1 MKKRALSLL
10 MAVLMVVGLLPAT
23 ARAAGETENTTPTT
37 TVNVD
42 FTAQAAGAFLCA
54 PQFNVAVSS
63 NEAEQFGYTDSATN
77 GVSALDV
84 LVKAHEF
91 IYGAD
96 KVATKLEVNN
106 GGIARIFGE
115 KTYNCGF
122 TINGEQP
129 HNNILVDDTYAPG
142 GKSYTGY
149 NIAQAEVKN
158 NDVLEFYIYQDS
170 NYALDNYPLYKQNGK
185 NCSELSVKP
194 GGDITLTLD
203 GYCIGYYGCVPMQAL
218 EELGQIDT
226 IEDAQFAWV
235 AENEGAAEVTDIPD
249 AISNE
254 NGAVTFTAPAAEG
267 TYYLT
272 AYMPADE
279 INNNYATPLIMHL
292 LKVTVDK
299 DAVEPGSPDV
309 PQVDPCALSTL
320 SVTNFDA
327 NPNAL
332 VLSPAFTG
340 SVSSYAV
347 ETLPFSSEF
356 TASWLYVKA
365 TAVSET
371 AKITAECNGAKTSV
385 NSNWKPM
392 MSALHSGD
400 NLLTIT
406 VTNGEQSKTYTV
418 TIPMAAD
425 PAAPVLAGDKT
436 AAATVKKGG
445 SYTLD
450 LTKVFKKGTSETELT
465 YQVSVD
471 GKTAVETNANY
482 SYTADAAGVYKLV
495 FTAKSGSL
503 TSPTYTVTLNV
514 QPETDL
520 VMHNIAAKY
529 AASGVAQDNNSYW
542 LAADMM
548 AYEKTF
554 PETANQLRAEHKQA
568 MMELA
573 VKTMETSTKPNDL
586 AKSII
591 ALTAMGYDATK
602 ITTDSG
608 AALDGVAK
616 LAESVSDKK
625 NVGDFFI
632 YTVPYVIIAFQQYSD
647 AYQAQLDQWVAYTLA
662 HKDSWMDTKW
672 GTDSMTPIMLA
683 LAPYV
688 ATNPNVKDAMDKA
701 VTAMAAYQKKDG
713 SVGNGASTGL
723 AIAAVSALGMDPA
736 AFVNATSGK
745 SLADGLMSNVLSSED
760 GFDSNANSFGTEQG
774 FRGLIALAN
783 AKKGQ
788 PYRLYDFS
796 GQTLVPAVATFW
808 AKNAAVSVKTIPEDA
823 AVVVK
828 SGETEVAADKVHGA
842 YDLAA
847 GEYSYTVS
855 CSGYQTKTG
864 SFTVTEAEAASHA
877 QKTINVSLVSEGS
890 GSGSG
895 SSTKS
900 YTVTVRVMVPPAD
913 RSKSYTYKH
922 DSRSYTNLLTTTS
935 KVTVAAGS
943 SVCDAFITILDQN
956 GIDYVEQDNGYFPTI
971 GGWSEYDRGPN
982 SGWMYRVNGSVPS
995 VALRDYEL
1003 TGNATVVW
1011 YYTDDFS
1018 NDYGSESWNDNSS
1031 SSSGTTTTPTTP
1043 ANPVPDKTIPFNDVK
1058 SNDWYYQS
1066 VQYAYDNG
1074 LFSGVS
1080 HDSFAPSDSMDRSML
1095 VTVLHSLDGKPAA
1108 GKGGF
1113 TDVAD
1118 GAWYANAVAWAAE
1131 HGIVSGVS
1139 DSAFAPNGAI
1149 TREQLAVMLYRYAQ
1163 YKGYDVSKTAD
1174 LSGYADQGSISDWA
1188 AQAVQWACG
1197 SGLMTGR
1204 SANSLAP
1211 AGTLTRAE
1219 AATMLKA
1226 FCENVKK

>member
-23 ARAAGETENTTPTT
+23 ARAVGETENTTPT

-42 FTAQAAGAFLCA
+42 FTAQAAGVFLIP

-63 NEAEQFGYTDSATN
+63 DEAENFGYKDNVTD

-170 NYALDNYPLYKQNGK
+170 YALDNYPLYKQNGK

-235 AENEGAAEVTDIPD
+235 AENEGVAEVTDIPN
-249 AISNE
+249 AISDE

-279 INNNYATPLIMHL
+279 ISNNYATPLIMHL

-299 DAVEPGSPDV
+299 NATTPDI
-309 PQVDPCALSTL
+309 PQTDPCALIDL
-320 SVTNFDA
+320 IIKGYGA
-327 NPNAL
+327 NGYDQISLAL
-332 VLSPAFTG
+332 TPTFAADTVSYISEERVFRSDFTQK
-340 SVSSYAV
+340 
-347 ETLPFSSEF
+347 L
-356 TASWLYVKA
+356 L
-365 TAVSET
+365 AVSLT
-371 AKITAECNGAKTSV
+371 KADKNAVVKGKLNGENEKDFTQTENGSF
-385 NSNWKPM
+385 NNMLP
-392 MSALHSGD
+392 GQD
-400 NLLTIT
+400 NVLTIT

-425 PAAPVLAGDKT
+425 PAAPVLMGDKT

-482 SYTADAAGVYKLV
+482 SYAADAAGVYKLV

-514 QPETDL
+514 QPETVL

-554 PETANQLRAEHKQA
+554 PDSANKLTHAQKQA

-573 VKTMETSTKPNDL
+573 VKTMETSTSAGDL

-616 LAESVSDKK
+616 LAAMVNDERNT
-625 NVGDFFI
+625 NVTNI
-632 YTVPYVIIAFQQYSD
+632 YTLPYVMIALQQFSNT
-647 AYQAQLDQWVAYTLA
+647 YQAELDKLTNSALDQALKNGGW
-662 HKDSWMDTKW
+662 SWGPDFDADATN
-672 GTDSMTPIMLA
+672 PVILA
-683 LAPYV
+683 LATYNN
-688 ATNPNVKDAMDKA
+688 TNDKVRAALDKA
-701 VTAMAAYQKKDG
+701 MTALAAYQKKDG

-723 AIAAVSALGMDPA
+723 AIAAVSALGMNPVV
-736 AFVNATSGK
+736 FVNADGGK
-745 SLADGLMSNVLSSED
+745 SLVDGLLANALASED
-760 GFDSNANSFGTEQG
+760 GFDSNAHSFGTEQG

-783 AKKGQ
+783 AKEGH

-808 AKNAAVSVKTIPEDA
+808 AQNAAVSVKTIPEDA
-823 AVVVK
+823 TVAVK
-828 SGETEVAADKVHGA
+828 SGETEVVADKDHGA
-842 YDLAA
+842 YDLPA
-847 GEYSYTVS
+847 GTYTYTVS
-855 CSGYQTKTG
+855 KNGYVTKTG
-864 SFTVTEAEAASHA
+864 SFTITAEQAAGHEK
-877 QKTINVSLVSEGS
+877 QTINVSLVAASSS
-890 GSGSG
+890 GG
-895 SSTKS
+895 SSKDIK
-900 YTVTVRVMVPPAD
+900 VTVKVMVPPAD
-913 RSKSYTYKH
+913 QNKLYTYKH
-922 DSRSYTNLLTTTS
+922 NAKVYTNLVS
-935 KVTVAAGS
+935 DDKNAVTVS
-943 SVCDAFITILDQN
+943 SGTSVRDAVVSVLDLN
-956 GIDYVEQDNGYFPTI
+956 NISYYEKSDGYFPTI
-971 GGWSEYDRGPN
+971 GGWEETERGKN
-982 SGWMYRVNGSVPS
+982 SGWMFMVNGSMSTVS
-995 VALRDYEL
+995 AKDYDL
-1003 TGNATVVW
+1003 TRNSTIVW
-1011 YYTDDFS
+1011 FYTDDYT
-1018 NDYGSESWNDNSS
+1018 NDYGSESWSDGGSS
-1031 SSSGTTTTPTTP
+1031 SKPEENQTF
-1043 ANPVPDKTIPFNDVK
+1043 PFLDVVDT
-1058 SNDWYYQS
+1058 SWYYAA
-1066 VQYAYDNG
+1066 VKYAYEHK
-1074 LFSGVS
+1074 LFGGTSATEFSPEATMTRGMAATILYSLEGSPAVS
-1080 HDSFAPSDSMDRSML
+1080 AKSPFS
-1095 VTVLHSLDGKPAA
+1095 
-1108 GKGGF
+1108 
-1113 TDVAD
+1113 DVAD
-1118 GAWYANAVAWAAE
+1118 GQWYAKAVTWAE
-1131 HGIVSGVS
+1131 EKGIVGGI
-1139 DSAFAPNGAI
+1139 DSESFAPEAGV
-1149 TREQLAVMLYRYAQ
+1149 TREQLAAILYRYAQ
-1163 YKGYDVSKTAD
+1163 YKKYSVSVGEDTNI
-1174 LSGYADQGSISDWA
+1174 LSYEDALQISPYAVSAI
-1188 AQAVQWACG
+1188 QWACG

-1204 SANSLAP
+1204 TQTALAP
-1211 AGTLTRAE
+1211 VGTVTRAE
-1219 AATMLKA
+1219 VAVMLQR
-1226 FCENVKK
+1226 FCEKNIK

>member
-42 FTAQAAGAFLCA
+42 FIAQAAGKFLIP

-63 NEAEQFGYTDSATN
+63 NEAEKFGYTDSVE

-91 IYGAD
+91 IYGTD
-96 KVATKLEVNN
+96 KVATTLEVNN

-170 NYALDNYPLYKQNGK
+170 YALDNYPLYKQNGK

-218 EELGQIDT
+218 EELEQIDT

-235 AENEGAAEVTDIPD
+235 AENKGAAEVTDIPN
-249 AISNE
+249 AISDE

-279 INNNYATPLIMHL
+279 ISNNYATPLIMHL

-299 DAVEPGSPDV
+299 NATTPDI
-309 PQVDPCALSTL
+309 PQTDPCALIDL
-320 SVTNFDA
+320 IIKGYGA
-327 NPNAL
+327 NGYDQISLAL
-332 VLSPAFTG
+332 TPTFAADTVSYISEERVFRSDFTQK
-340 SVSSYAV
+340 
-347 ETLPFSSEF
+347 L
-356 TASWLYVKA
+356 L
-365 TAVSET
+365 AVSLT
-371 AKITAECNGAKTSV
+371 KADKNAVVKGKLNGENEKDFTQTENGSF
-385 NSNWKPM
+385 NNMLP
-392 MSALHSGD
+392 GQD
-400 NLLTIT
+400 NILTIT
-406 VTNGEQSKTYTV
+406 VTNGEQSKVYTV

-482 SYTADAAGVYKLV
+482 SYAADAAGVYKLV

-514 QPETDL
+514 QPETVL

-554 PETANQLRAEHKQA
+554 PDSANKLTHAQKQA

-573 VKTMETSTKPNDL
+573 VKTMETSTSAGDL

-616 LAESVSDKK
+616 LAAMVNDERNT
-625 NVGDFFI
+625 NVTNI
-632 YTVPYVIIAFQQYSD
+632 YTLPYVMIALQQLGNT
-647 AYQAQLDQWVAYTLA
+647 YQAELDKLTNSALDQALKNGGW
-662 HKDSWMDTKW
+662 SWGPDFDADATN
-672 GTDSMTPIMLA
+672 PVILA
-683 LAPYV
+683 LAPYNN
-688 ATNPNVKDAMDKA
+688 TNDKVRAALDKA
-701 VTAMAAYQKKDG
+701 VTALAAYQKKDG

-723 AIAAVSALGMDPA
+723 AIAAVSALGMNPA
-736 AFVNATSGK
+736 AFVNADGGK
-745 SLADGLMSNVLSSED
+745 SLVDGLLANALASED

-783 AKKGQ
+783 AKEGQ

-808 AKNAAVSVKTIPEDA
+808 AQNAAVSVKTIPEDA

-842 YDLAA
+842 YDLPA
-847 GEYSYTVS
+847 GAYTYTVS
-855 CSGYQTKTG
+855 KDGYVTKTG
-864 SFTVTEAEAASHA
+864 SFTITAEQAAGHEK
-877 QKTINVSLVSEGS
+877 QTIHVSLVSA

-895 SSTKS
+895 SSSKEIK
-900 YTVTVRVMVPPAD
+900 VTVKVMVPPKD
-913 RSKSYTYKH
+913 KSKLYTYKH
-922 DSRSYTNLLTTTS
+922 DAKVYTNLVS
-935 KVTVAAGS
+935 DDKNAVTVS
-943 SVCDAFITILDQN
+943 SGTSVRDAMVSVLDAN
-956 GIDYVEQDNGYFPTI
+956 YISYNEESDGYFPTI
-971 GGWSEYDRGPN
+971 GGWEETERGKN
-982 SGWMYRVNGSVPS
+982 SGWMFMVNGSMSTVS
-995 VALRDYEL
+995 AKDYDL
-1003 TGNATVVW
+1003 TRNSTIVW
-1011 YYTDDFS
+1011 FYTDDYT
-1018 NDYGSESWNDNSS
+1018 NDYGSESWSDGGSS
-1031 SSSGTTTTPTTP
+1031 SKPEENQTF
-1043 ANPVPDKTIPFNDVK
+1043 PFLDVVDT
-1058 SNDWYYQS
+1058 SWYYAA
-1066 VQYAYDNG
+1066 VKYAYEHK
-1074 LFSGVS
+1074 LFGGTSATEFSPEATMTRGMAATILYSLEGSPAVS
-1080 HDSFAPSDSMDRSML
+1080 AKSPFS
-1095 VTVLHSLDGKPAA
+1095 
-1108 GKGGF
+1108 
-1113 TDVAD
+1113 DVAD
-1118 GAWYANAVAWAAE
+1118 GQWYAKAVIWAE
-1131 HGIVSGVS
+1131 ENGIVGGI
-1139 DSAFAPNGAI
+1139 DSESFAPEAGV
-1149 TREQLAVMLYRYAQ
+1149 TREQLAAILYRYAQ
-1163 YKGYDVSKTAD
+1163 YKKYSVSVGEDTNI
-1174 LSGYADQGSISDWA
+1174 LSYEDALQISPYAVSAI
-1188 AQAVQWACG
+1188 QWACG

-1204 SANSLAP
+1204 TQTALAP
-1211 AGTLTRAE
+1211 VGTVTRAE
-1219 AATMLKA
+1219 VAVMLQR
-1226 FCENVKK
+1226 FCEKNIK

>member
-10 MAVLMVVGLLPAT
+10 MSLVMLVSML
-23 ARAAGETENTTPTT
+23 PTT
-37 TVNVD
+37 AWAADTTETTMPTKVNVD
-42 FTAQAAGAFLCA
+42 FTAQEAGAFLIA
-54 PQFNVAVSS
+54 PQFNVEVSS
-63 NEAEQFGYTDSATN
+63 DEAENFGYKDKVTD

-91 IYGAD
+91 IFGEDFTKNSSAD
-96 KVATKLEVNN
+96 YLEVSSSGFVTKLFATTTTA
-106 GGIARIFGE
+106 I
-115 KTYNCGF
+115 GF
-122 TINGEQP
+122 TLNGAYP
-129 HNNILVDDTYAPG
+129 HDGTAASSG
-142 GKSYTGY
+142 GY
-149 NIAQAEVKN
+149 NGTTVTTQAVVD
-158 NDVLEFYIYQDS
+158 NDDLEFFTYQDENHS
-170 NYALDNYPLYKQNGK
+170 DNLAWFCQNG
-185 NCSELSVKP
+185 VFTDTVTAKP
-194 GGDITLTLD
+194 SAAVDVVLKSTSYKGGYMFRDAEAMHGAGSAVVGAQLAWVNTATGEITDIEHAVTDADGKVTLT
-203 GYCIGYYGCVPMQAL
+203 M
-218 EELGQIDT
+218 
-226 IEDAQFAWV
+226 
-235 AENEGAAEVTDIPD
+235 
-249 AISNE
+249 
-254 NGAVTFTAPAAEG
+254 PADEG
-267 TYYLT
+267 TSYLT
-272 AYMPADE
+272 AYMPASD
-279 INNNYATPLIMHL
+279 IKDGKSPLIMSL
-292 LKVTVDK
+292 TKVVADK
-299 DAVEPGSPDV
+299 NAPEA
-309 PQVDPCALSTL
+309 DPCALTSLVIDDMGSAHLELTPTFN
-320 SVTNFDA
+320 SDVTEYRA
-327 NPNAL
+327 SAA
-332 VLSPAFTG
+332 AFP
-340 SVSSYAV
+340 
-347 ETLPFSSEF
+347 ETLNFLF
-356 TASWLYVKA
+356 VTVATADENATVKA
-365 TAVSET
+365 DL
-371 AKITAECNGAKTSV
+371 NGTKKNLV
-385 NSNWKPM
+385 FGKKNNFLNVMVP
-392 MSALHSGD
+392 GQD
-400 NLLTIT
+400 NVLTIT
-406 VTNGEQSKTYTV
+406 VTNGDQSKTYTV

-425 PAAPVLAGDKT
+425 PAAPVLVGDKT

-450 LTKVFKKGTSETELT
+450 LTKVFKKGTSETDLA

-471 GKTAVETNANY
+471 GQTAVETSADY
-482 SYTADAAGVYKLV
+482 RYAADAAGVHKLV
-495 FTAKSGSL
+495 FTAKSGKL

-529 AASGVAQDNNSYW
+529 AASGVAQDSNSYW

-554 PETANQLRAEHKQA
+554 PDSANKLTQAQKQA

-573 VKTMETSTKPNDL
+573 VKTLETSTSAGDL

-616 LAESVSDKK
+616 LAESVSNEK

-688 ATNPNVKDAMDKA
+688 ETNPDVKDAMDKA

-783 AKKGQ
+783 YQEGKS
-788 PYRLYDFS
+788 YRLYDFS

-828 SGETEVAADKVHGA
+828 RGETEVAADKVHGA

-864 SFTVTEAEAASHA
+864 SFTVTEAEAAGHEK
-877 QKTINVSLVSEGS
+877 QTIHVSLVSAGS

-895 SSTKS
+895 SK
-900 YTVTVRVMVPPAD
+900 TVNVNVKVMVPPAD
-913 RSKSYTYKH
+913 QSKRYTYKH
-922 DSRSYTNLLTTTS
+922 DSRSYTNLLTTTG
-935 KVTVAAGS
+935 KVTVTAGS
-943 SVCDAFITILDQN
+943 SVRDAFVTALDRDKI
-956 GIDYVEQDNGYFPTI
+956 GYTEQSNGYFPTI
-971 GGWSEYDRGPN
+971 GGWSEFERGEK
-982 SGWMYRVNGSVPS
+982 SGWMYLVNGSMPS
-995 VALRDYEL
+995 VAAQDYEL

-1011 YYTDDFS
+1011 FYTDDYS
-1018 NDYGSESWNDNSS
+1018 NDYGSESWDDDS

-1043 ANPVPDKTIPFNDVK
+1043 TTPANPVPDKAMSFTDVK
-1058 SNDWYYQS
+1058 SNDWYYSS
-1066 VQYAYDNG
+1066 VRYAYDNG

-1080 HDSFAPSDSMDRSML
+1080 HDSFGPGDSMDRSML
-1095 VTVLHSLDGKPAA
+1095 ATVLYSLDGKPAA
-1108 GKGGF
+1108 GKSGF
-1113 TDVAD
+1113 ADVAD
-1118 GAWYANAVAWAAE
+1118 GAWYADAVAWAAE
-1131 HGIVSGVS
+1131 HGIVSGVGGG
-1139 DSAFAPNGAI
+1139 AFTPGGTV

-1174 LSGYADQGSISDWA
+1174 LSGYADQDKLSDWA

-1197 SGLMTGR
+1197 SGLMNGR
-1204 SANSLAP
+1204 SAAQLAP
-1211 AGTLTRAE
+1211 EGTLTRAE